1 MSRSVYKFVDIH
13 HHLIYGLDDGA
24 QTWEQTQQM
33 LERAWQNKIHRIIAT
48 PHAEPGLKP
57 FPMQEFTERME
68 QARAWCRERGMQLE
82 ILPGCEILYTPQAV
96 RMLRDGVLPTLA
108 GSEYVLV
115 EFVPTAP
122 FSILTDA
129 AKALTEA
136 GYRPIFA
143 HIERYRCLRWPGRV
157 QKLRQN
163 HHIIMQM
170 NADTI
175 CCKHSFLD
183 QLWIDAVIR
192 KRYVDIAATD
202 SHNVTSRPCR
212 MRACYRALKQRF
224 GLETANRL
232 CVTNPSKIK

>member
-1 MSRSVYKFVDIH
+1 MAHRLGNKPSRCSKGRGKTRF
-13 HHLIYGLDDGA
+13 
-24 QTWEQTQQM
+24 
-33 LERAWQNKIHRIIAT
+33 IALL
-48 PHAEPGLKP
+48 PRR
-57 FPMQEFTERME
+57 MQSRGSSRFL
-68 QARAWCRERGMQLE
+68 CRNSRNGWSRRGR
-82 ILPGCEILYTPQAV
+82 G
-96 RMLRDGVLPTLA
+96 A
-108 GSEYVLV
+108 GSGECSWKSSPAVKSS
-115 EFVPTAP
+115 THR
-122 FSILTDA
+122 
-129 AKALTEA
+129 
-136 GYRPIFA
+136 RPSACFGMG
-143 HIERYRCLRWPGRV
+143 CFPRWPGRV